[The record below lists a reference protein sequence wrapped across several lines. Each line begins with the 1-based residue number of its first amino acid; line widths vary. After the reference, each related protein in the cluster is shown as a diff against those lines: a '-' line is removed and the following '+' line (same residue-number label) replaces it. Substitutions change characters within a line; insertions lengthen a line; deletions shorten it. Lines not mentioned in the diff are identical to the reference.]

1 MTYEVYI
8 DDERY
13 SVLQLLF
20 INAENEADAKRAG
33 EKLLAENR
41 HYQSVELRH
50 GDAPLA
56 VLQRPAS
63 CVANGAA

>member
-20 INAENEADAKRAG
+20 INAENEAAAKCAA

-41 HYQSVELRH
+41 HYHSVELRR
-50 GDAPLA
+50 GDEPLA
-56 VLQRPAS
+56 VLHRALRA
-63 CVANGAA
+63 ANGAA